1 MGYRTI
7 FMPWRLLSMAFFMS
21 WRMFCRI
28 DNHGAVALKSAGL
41 YKTPGHFSRRVTGLK
56 YINAKT
62 ILPESLLKELQRYIQ
77 GEILYVPGCE
87 ARAGWGEANGTRH
100 KYALRNKEY
109 RALCEGCSID
119 EIAGKLLSVGY
130 TSERSSPP
138 TESNDQFLW
147 RTSSIRPLDEKRNY
161 TADGSL
167 TEMVSDS

>member
-1 MGYRTI
+1 
-7 FMPWRLLSMAFFMS
+7 MAFFMS

-100 KYALRNKEY
+100 KYALRNKEII
-109 RALCEGCSID
+109 ALYEKGASID
-119 EIAGKLLSVGY
+119 EIAESYYLSEY
-130 TSERSSPP
+130 TIRKIISTYRKAMPISCGARRRSALEDERQ
-138 TESNDQFLW
+138 EL
-147 RTSSIRPLDEKRNY
+147 Y
-161 TADGSL
+161 G
-167 TEMVSDS
+167 